1 MSINAQLAQNSRLY
15 IAGTSSSALNL
26 VSCTVG
32 YPTILTF
39 LNATVATVLKNGD
52 YVTIA
57 GVTGTGNAAL
67 NTAAVVSHKSIGA
80 TNTTFTVDID
90 TSALTL
96 TGTSATATPAAWIQ
110 VLEIKGIKP
119 SGASSSKIDVTDL
132 NSTAKEYRTGL
143 IDNGTFDADVF
154 ILESDPG
161 QTAVLAAF
169 IASSVNQYKVVT
181 PTKTRTFSASCL
193 KFPTVPDAAVD
204 GVLTGSASWVIS
216 GAVTVS

>member
-1 MSINAQLAQNSRLY
+1 MSINAQLAQNSKLY

-26 VSCTVG
+26 VSITVG

-39 LNATVATVLKNGD
+39 LNATVATALKNGD
-52 YVTIA
+52 YAAIA

-67 NTAAVVSHKSIGA
+67 NTNAVVSHKSIGV

-96 TGTSATATPAAWIQ
+96 TGTSATATPAAWVQ
-110 VLEIKGIKP
+110 VNEIKGIKP
-119 SGASSSKIDVTDL
+119 SGASASKIDVTDL

-143 IDNGTFDADVF
+143 VDNGTFSCDVF

-161 QTAVLAAF
+161 QAAVLAAF
-169 IASSVNQYKVVT
+169 TASTVNQYKVVT
-181 PTKTRTFSASCL
+181 PAKTRTFSASCL
-193 KFPTVPDAAVD
+193 KWPTIPDASVD
-204 GVLTGSASWVIS
+204 GVQTGSADFVVS
-216 GAVTVS
+216 GTVVVS

>member
-1 MSINAQLAQNSRLY
+1 MSIAAQLAQNSKLY
-15 IAGTSSSALNL
+15 IAGSAASGLAL

-39 LNATVATVLKNGD
+39 LNATVATALVNGD
-52 YVTIA
+52 SVTIA

-67 NTAAVVSHKSIGA
+67 NTTATVSHKSIGA

-96 TGTSATATPAAWIQ
+96 SGSAATATPTAWIQ
-110 VLEIKGIKP
+110 VHQVKGIKP
-119 SGASSSKIDVTDL
+119 SGASNSKIDVTDL
-132 NSTAKEYRTGL
+132 DSTAKEFRVGL
-143 IDNGTFDADVF
+143 TDNGTFSCDVF

-161 QTAVLAAF
+161 QAAVLVAF
-169 IASSVNQYKVVT
+169 TTSSVNVYKIVT
-181 PTKTRTFSASCL
+181 PAKTRTFSASCL

-204 GVLTGSASWVIS
+204 GVQTGSAEWVIS